1 MLSILESGMEFGCYR
16 PEQVLKIENSQMHK
30 QAGACVKSVEFV
42 LLREKNKIFFIEAKS
57 SSPKETTSWKRYQEF
72 LDEITEKFI
81 HSFDML
87 CAWYLGRLDDGGQAG
102 AELKKATYS
111 KADFVFVL
119 VIRGHKPDWLLPLQ
133 EELNQKLRY
142 HKSIWKS
149 SVIVM
154 NDTIAKECH
163 LIVEK

>member
-1 MLSILESGMEFGCYR
+1 M
-16 PEQVLKIENSQMHK
+16 
-30 QAGACVKSVEFV
+30 
-42 LLREKNKIFFIEAKS
+42 
-57 SSPKETTSWKRYQEF
+57 
-72 LDEITEKFI
+72 
-81 HSFDML
+81 
-87 CAWYLGRLDDGGQAG
+87 
-102 AELKKATYS
+102 KKVTYS

-133 EELNQKLRY
+133 EELNRKMRY

-154 NDTIAKECH
+154 NDTIAKEYH